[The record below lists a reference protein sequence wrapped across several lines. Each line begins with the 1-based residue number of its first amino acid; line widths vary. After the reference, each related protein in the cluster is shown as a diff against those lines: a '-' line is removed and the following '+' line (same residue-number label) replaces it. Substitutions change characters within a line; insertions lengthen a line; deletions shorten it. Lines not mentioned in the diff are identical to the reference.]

1 MAKIIGT
8 RAIPYSS
15 GALAAVSFFFF
26 REVLVF
32 SERPSSRRRRT
43 CPLARTCCCEAPGAL
58 VLQVSLRYRGVWSD
72 RCREMSRRCAALDLF
87 LLGHAAPRLQRLTV
101 QTTRSFRLTARP
113 LNDAAKPSPLVA
125 AMCSPGR
132 NPSKRL
138 AAACSVRV
146 CTRGRRYTPHSLPP
160 SVSRMTESSRCTC
173 V

>member
-15 GALAAVSFFFF
+15 GALAVVSFFFF
-26 REVLVF
+26 REAVF

-43 CPLARTCCCEAPGAL
+43 CPLARTCCCGAPGAL

-87 LLGHAAPRLQRLTV
+87 LFGHAAPRLQRLTV

-125 AMCSPGR
+125 RPCAAPDATRASGLQQ
-132 NPSKRL
+132 L
-138 AAACSVRV
+138 AAYAFARAVADIRLTHC
-146 CTRGRRYTPHSLPP
+146 RRASL
-160 SVSRMTESSRCTC
+160 V
-173 V
+173 